1 MSALPSD
8 CRSKRVD
15 CIKMQHGRHLALN
28 LSLVGIVLEFTLSGR
43 IMAAIGVPY
52 SNDGGPLIAKLHPG
66 TYISACAVMARLAT
80 GLTPLTE
87 AWRLIWRERKLAFY
101 LCATLFCILYET
113 LFTGAGGIT
122 LLVDVFLPAGL
133 VGVALADI
141 TPSQATY
148 LTRILQYLFML
159 NAIIALAEAT
169 IGGHLVP
176 VADASE
182 PLVVDS
188 ALQFGA
194 EFRPTALYDHPLT
207 GGTATLLGLLL
218 YPDRRSMPLCCA
230 AYTLCMFIALL
241 AFGGRIAIALAM
253 CAGAWLYARHVAR
266 RALLGRLLP
275 VDLAPLLTLG
285 ALALPVAGFALT
297 SGLASR
303 LLAHLYWDASAQ
315 TRLAEFHLLHLLR
328 TEQILFGCRRDD
340 MIALLTPMQLAY
352 GVDAIE
358 NFWLVMFVFLG
369 ALGFPAF
376 VLGIASLF
384 RWLWDRADGNTRVML
399 LCFVIVT
406 SSSNSLGHKSP
417 LLVMLVAAVMA
428 RTHTAPRGQ
437 TCEPVL
443 GVEFPVTSA
452 RT

>member
-1 MSALPSD
+1 
-8 CRSKRVD
+8 
-15 CIKMQHGRHLALN
+15 
-28 LSLVGIVLEFTLSGR
+28 
-43 IMAAIGVPY
+43 
-52 SNDGGPLIAKLHPG
+52 
-66 TYISACAVMARLAT
+66 
-80 GLTPLTE
+80 
-87 AWRLIWRERKLAFY
+87 
-101 LCATLFCILYET
+101 
-113 LFTGAGGIT
+113 
-122 LLVDVFLPAGL
+122 
-133 VGVALADI
+133 
-141 TPSQATY
+141 
-148 LTRILQYLFML
+148 
-159 NAIIALAEAT
+159 
-169 IGGHLVP
+169 
-176 VADASE
+176 
-182 PLVVDS
+182 
-188 ALQFGA
+188 
-194 EFRPTALYDHPLT
+194 
-207 GGTATLLGLLL
+207 
-218 YPDRRSMPLCCA
+218 
-230 AYTLCMFIALL
+230 
-241 AFGGRIAIALAM
+241 
-253 CAGAWLYARHVAR
+253 
-266 RALLGRLLP
+266 